1 MIDALVTILIVL
13 SITGA
18 MVLLIV
24 KLSAK
29 SQENKDRADYAEREL
44 RLLKK
49 FNEEM
54 SRPLLRGA
62 DLIDRIRSRMRDL

>member
-29 SQENKDRADYAEREL
+29 SQENKDRADHAEREL